1 VQFRVRL
8 LVPIASLA
16 TIAGASVPLSGVAQ
30 QPGVCDQA
38 IAEAG
43 TGEGAFGGYEL
54 IPAPDVGRSGSQVV
68 VGTAGSDRL
77 VGGSGNDVLCGLGGD
92 DVLDGGSGHDQLEGG
107 DGSDVLQGG
116 SGNDDLD
123 GGPGFDRLF
132 GGSGN
137 DTLRNGEVNDGGSGR
152 TTTTPTPPA
161 DISSSLPRVTRDELT
176 GDFLGRG
183 YDQHMRAENT
193 SLNIYDSPSRGG
205 ALLQSTPMD
214 LAPAPDGG
222 VATPC
227 DNEFG
232 CQATTWADFGQES
245 TNGCEGC
252 FQFLWTSYE
261 LNTIYLARN
270 QNIFMSGTKGNAFE
284 PLSGQTQYQ
293 NLVYVL
299 PGDGSCA
306 SASCAFST
314 ISLPYVFNLC
324 DSCGGE
330 PRAIGVTSLAAGNVG
345 GNQYLAVGLS
355 DGGVQI
361 YDVGDEDFP
370 RLTSTFTGMG
380 TPDGSQTPATALAWD
395 PSGSGLL
402 AVGVISWADE
412 GFFVQVNGNGI
423 VQPNWLAWSQHGTAA
438 LSPAPM
444 SAAFG
449 QRQDGSP
456 VVAFGMREGSG
467 QGTLRLVDPRA
478 TGPETTELSGS
489 SPGPDAII
497 AINPIPRFD
506 GTVGG
511 SDYAVSY
518 AVPSASGN
526 GGLLRWDGT
535 SSALTA
541 LPVTAGSPNTL
552 SPDWDSFR
560 AWYPGIKQGR
570 FTVSNT
576 SGEPVTVAL
585 QTSSSP
591 GLGCWY
597 APSWADAPA
606 FPAAGVTVAGGQAS
620 AMYTMGAYTAGASG
634 GCAATDVTGTWRG
647 YLVVTPVN
655 HPADARLVGLRLNR
669 DMTVDVTDQAGGATS
684 VSIVNAHQQFAAFG
698 LWTVVVDTPAA
709 PTPQQ
714 QPTVTGSRVTPAGT
728 PGPAVYRFDVSGAT
742 YDLANPYPNQ
752 LELPPLFVQ
761 GSLDGTTWTDLGTL
775 VPATEPTIAAGS
787 PARLQLGPAT
797 FWWENATGQPA
808 YEHVRVTLGPA
819 GTPSTAVTLADL
831 APPSAVTNVSGP
843 SIAATSS
850 TGVAAPVDSGVD
862 QAPLSV
868 QVLDHNSA
876 PLPATDPSY
885 QRIYY
890 RDTANT
896 LITNLFRTGVDVN
909 NFIGVSP
916 YAGAY
921 SNNGS
926 ASGGQPG
933 SFDGFHYVSTTSTI
947 DQRITGYIAI
957 NATPPTFSLPIEVHA
972 TAIGPVTSATSAADG
987 ISLAGCADFT
997 GSTLCR
1003 LFPISPSDPALY
1015 LNTVNGV
1022 ELGLLTAASAT
1033 TAVSSLPLPQTAGTT
1048 EHALASAPLT
1058 VSDTAATLTDTSAF
1072 QPSDH
1077 VDTALVTH
1085 GEFVPV
1091 VNVPVAG

>member
-1 VQFRVRL
+1 MQFRVRL
-8 LVPIASLA
+8 LVPVASLA
-16 TIAGASVPLSGVAQ
+16 TIAGVSVPLSGAAQ

-43 TGEGAFGGYEL
+43 TGQGAFGGYEL
-54 IPAPDVGRSGSQVV
+54 IEAPDVGGSGSQVV

-77 VGGSGNDVLCGLGGD
+77 VGGSGNDELCGLGGD
-92 DVLDGGSGHDQLEGG
+92 DVLDGGSGQDHLEGG
-107 DGSDVLQGG
+107 DGSDVLRGG

-123 GGPGFDRLF
+123 GGAGFDRLF

-161 DISSSLPRVTRDELT
+161 DISSSLPRMTRDELT

-205 ALLQSTPMD
+205 ALLRSTPMD
-214 LAPAPDGG
+214 LAPAPGTVSYECGIDGSQ
-222 VATPC
+222 VCNA
-227 DNEFG
+227 N
-232 CQATTWADFGQES
+232 TWSGFSQPS
-245 TNGCEGC
+245 TNSCSGC

-261 LNTIYLARN
+261 LSTIYLARN
-270 QNIFMSGTKGNAFE
+270 NNNIFMTGTKGNSTFGD
-284 PLSGQTQYQ
+284 PQYQ
-293 NLVYVL
+293 NLLYVL

-306 SASCAFST
+306 SQSCAIST
-314 ISLPYVFNLC
+314 VSLPTMFNQC
-324 DSCGGE
+324 GSCSGE
-330 PRAIGVTSLAAGNVG
+330 VRSITVTSLAAGYIG
-345 GNQYLAVGLS
+345 PTPYLAVGLS
-355 DGGVQI
+355 DFGLPIFNVSDPASPGI
-361 YDVGDEDFP
+361 
-370 RLTSTFTGMG
+370 TSNFTGMG

-438 LSPAPM
+438 LAPAPM

-489 SPGPDAII
+489 SPGPGAII

-518 AVPSASGN
+518 AVPSGSEN

-576 SGEPVTVAL
+576 SGEPITVAL
-585 QTSSSP
+585 QTSPSP
-591 GLGCWY
+591 GSGCWY

-606 FPAAGVTVAGGQAS
+606 FPAAGITVAGGQQS

-669 DMTVDVTDQAGGATS
+669 DMTVDVAEQAGGAT
-684 VSIVNAHQQFAAFG
+684 AG
-698 LWTVVVDTPAA
+698 LDRQRPPAVRRVRVVDGGGGHAGGADAA
-709 PTPQQ
+709 
-714 QPTVTGSRVTPAGT
+714 V
-728 PGPAVYRFDVSGAT
+728 
-742 YDLANPYPNQ
+742 
-752 LELPPLFVQ
+752 
-761 GSLDGTTWTDLGTL
+761 
-775 VPATEPTIAAGS
+775 
-787 PARLQLGPAT
+787 
-797 FWWENATGQPA
+797 
-808 YEHVRVTLGPA
+808 
-819 GTPSTAVTLADL
+819 
-831 APPSAVTNVSGP
+831 
-843 SIAATSS
+843 
-850 TGVAAPVDSGVD
+850 
-862 QAPLSV
+862 
-868 QVLDHNSA
+868 
-876 PLPATDPSY
+876 
-885 QRIYY
+885 
-890 RDTANT
+890 
-896 LITNLFRTGVDVN
+896 
-909 NFIGVSP
+909 
-916 YAGAY
+916 
-921 SNNGS
+921 
-926 ASGGQPG
+926 
-933 SFDGFHYVSTTSTI
+933 
-947 DQRITGYIAI
+947 
-957 NATPPTFSLPIEVHA
+957 
-972 TAIGPVTSATSAADG
+972 AADG
-987 ISLAGCADFT
+987 DGVAGDAGGHA
-997 GSTLCR
+997 GSGGVPLRRDRRELR
-1003 LFPISPSDPALY
+1003 LGDP
-1015 LNTVNGV
+1015 
-1022 ELGLLTAASAT
+1022 
-1033 TAVSSLPLPQTAGTT
+1033 VSEPAR
-1048 EHALASAPLT
+1048 A
-1058 VSDTAATLTDTSAF
+1058 AATARAGLGRRVDVDRSGHPGPGDGADDRRWFPRPAAVGAGHVLVGERDRTARLRAHPCRARTDGG
-1072 QPSDH
+1072 
-1077 VDTALVTH
+1077 V
-1085 GEFVPV
+1085 
-1091 VNVPVAG
+1091 VAGDAR